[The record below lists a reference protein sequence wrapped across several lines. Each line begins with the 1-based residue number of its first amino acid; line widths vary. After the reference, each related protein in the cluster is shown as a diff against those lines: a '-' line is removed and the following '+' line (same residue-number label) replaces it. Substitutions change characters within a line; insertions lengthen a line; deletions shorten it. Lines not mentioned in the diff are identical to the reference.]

1 MADAV
6 EAASESVVQVRA
18 ARPVSGTVVGDGL
31 ILTAA
36 HVLPTDDVTVVTAG
50 GVRWGAVVAGRDPAT
65 DLALLRVPGLNLPAL
80 TVVAAARVGELLLA
94 VGRPPHGVQAALGLY
109 GRAAPT
115 RGPGQGWLP
124 SGAAPFPASSG
135 GALLNA
141 GGDLVGVLNAGVRRG
156 ELLAVPAE
164 RALRVAALLDSQGR
178 VPRGYLGL
186 SAQPVHFPEAD
197 PAAAETGAE
206 SGSGPDGPAAHEP
219 RGPWAGGAWASGAWA
234 SGPWGHG
241 HRARRDHE
249 RGREGGRGRGMGRGP
264 GSGRGGPWGPRGPW
278 QKGDWQPGGW
288 NQSGWNQGGRVGLTV
303 VQVDPDGPAAQAG
316 VLVGDV
322 LLSLDGTP
330 VRHPHELLER
340 VRDQAGQTVTL
351 RVLRGGQ
358 EQDLPVRVGER

>member
-1 MADAV
+1 MADVV
-6 EAASESVVQVRA
+6 EAASQSVVQVRA

-36 HVLPTDDVTVVTAG
+36 HVLPADDVTVVAAG

-80 TVVAAARVGELLLA
+80 TVGAPVRVGELLLA

-109 GRAAPT
+109 GRDVPQQ
-115 RGPGQGWLP
+115 GPGQGWLP

-135 GALLNA
+135 GALLDA
-141 GGDLVGVLNAGVRRG
+141 SGGLAGVLNAGVRRG
-156 ELLAVPAE
+156 ELLAVPAG

-186 SAQPVHFPEAD
+186 SAQPVHFPDSQAMSG
-197 PAAAETGAE
+197 AAE
-206 SGSGPDGPAAHEP
+206 SGVAESGVAESGVAGNEAARGP
-219 RGPWAGGAWASGAWA
+219 RGPWER
-234 SGPWGHG
+234 GPWGRGPWERG
-241 HRARRDHE
+241 HRGGP
-249 RGREGGRGRGMGRGP
+249 GREGGHEGGRGRGGP
-264 GSGRGGPWGPRGPW
+264 RGPRGPW
-278 QKGDWQPGGW
+278 GAGGWQPGGW
-288 NQSGWNQGGRVGLTV
+288 AQGGRVGLTV
-303 VQVDPDGPAAQAG
+303 VQVDADGPAAQAG

-322 LLSLDGTP
+322 LLALDGAP
-330 VRHPHELLER
+330 VRHPRELLER

-358 EQDLPVRVGER
+358 EQDLPVPVGER